1 MSNEAANKN
10 LATFGLLSLIL
21 AIFSIIAF
29 VTGIVSW
36 IFSFVTYI
44 NWGVLGIIMV
54 LLIIGGVFVGKA
66 GDNLNDDNARIFRTK
81 IIVAVILVFVAM
93 ILIGVSIATII
104 VTATGQT
111 PLDPGSPEAIGI
123 YVTYGIMILAGIAMI
138 IVGAVFE
145 IIAWGKLKRFF
156 DSKLAMFP
164 EDIGKSAK
172 TGAFLCQLGAIFNIT
187 FILAPVGAILKV
199 VGYFMLFKLKKL

>member
-1 MSNEAANKN
+1 
-10 LATFGLLSLIL
+10 
-21 AIFSIIAF
+21 
-29 VTGIVSW
+29 
-36 IFSFVTYI
+36 
-44 NWGVLGIIMV
+44 
-54 LLIIGGVFVGKA
+54 VFVGKA

-93 ILIGVSIATII
+93 ILIGVSITTII

-145 IIAWGKLKRFF
+145 IIAWGQLKRFF

-172 TGAFLCQLGAIFNIT
+172 TGSFLCQLGAIFNIT

>member
-21 AIFSIIAF
+21 AIFSIIAV
-29 VTGIVSW
+29 VTGILTW
-36 IFSFVTYI
+36 FLSFLTYI
-44 NWGVLGIIMV
+44 NWGVQGTIMV
-54 LLIIGGVFVGKA
+54 LIIIGGVFVGKA
-66 GDNLNDDNARIFRTK
+66 GDNLNDDLAREFRTK
-81 IIVAVILVFVAM
+81 IIIAVILVFVGM
-93 ILIGVSIATII
+93 ILIGVGIAAII

-123 YVTYGIMILAGIAMI
+123 YVTNGIMILAGLVMI